1 MSSSSSGVSG
11 VQELR
16 ELVLIREDELKFA
29 QWKLDDAKKRLQEA
43 EALEWAWE
51 LEATMKQNKEV
62 AASTVVEPLEHQTP
76 KAAMPSSQTTVIN
89 LVNAGSLVAAAQRF
103 DLHAEPSKEAS
114 LGATNT
120 TEDGHEKW
128 PNNLPLPPPP
138 PPLESVQTMCPK
150 KCKCGAPCTR
160 IEDMLERQRTGH
172 PYARTMLKHN
182 NHTCAKCQASWYQ
195 SRQKQKRC
203 W

>member
-62 AASTVVEPLEHQTP
+62 AVVLLW
-76 KAAMPSSQTTVIN
+76 N
-89 LVNAGSLVAAAQRF
+89 LLSIKPQKLQC
-103 DLHAEPSKEAS
+103 LH
-114 LGATNT
+114 
-120 TEDGHEKW
+120 
-128 PNNLPLPPPP
+128 
-138 PPLESVQTMCPK
+138 
-150 KCKCGAPCTR
+150 
-160 IEDMLERQRTGH
+160 
-172 PYARTMLKHN
+172 LKP
-182 NHTCAKCQASWYQ
+182 
-195 SRQKQKRC
+195 R
-203 W
+203 